1 MDKEEIKKYFYS
13 NIASVFWSAFLL
25 LGGGIFIIY
34 YARIGYMPDFDLK
47 SSVTITA
54 AIAVTALLIT
64 IVLLGMMVLP
74 GSFWG
79 GVWRFL
85 GSSSKLKCFW
95 SVNDDKRNFLSLL
108 VWFAIPLFSIYLGVV
123 FYLYTSE
130 WYWLLI
136 PFTVSFLFFI
146 YLTINV
152 EFSFLE
158 TFKEWLF
165 LNIATVVAAFLFF
178 LPLSLV
184 FKLST
189 EGLTYIN
196 YLPLFLG
203 ALVSLF
209 IVLINIASA
218 MNEKDSVPY
227 FKEFVLGA
235 SALFMVFFVFGKFDV
250 IPFSVMSIYKFG
262 NVEASELVLKKEG
275 CELYESLGLETST
288 NGYDICIVKDVLIL
302 SRLGK
307 ESYLEVEKD
316 GKASL
321 RFTMPTSFI
330 LSWTIERDVD
340 NASD

>member
-1 MDKEEIKKYFYS
+1 MSGKELQKYFYS

-25 LGGGIFIIY
+25 LGGGVFITY

-54 AIAVTALLIT
+54 ATAVTALVITLI
-64 IVLLGMMVLP
+64 LLGMMVLP

-79 GVWRFL
+79 GMWKFL

-95 SVNDDKRNFLSLL
+95 TVNDSKENFLRLL
-108 VWFAIPLFSIYLGVV
+108 VWFATPLFSVYLGVV

-136 PFTVSFLFFI
+136 PFAVSFLFFI
-146 YLTINV
+146 YLAIHI

-158 TFKEWLF
+158 IFKEWLF
-165 LNIATVVAAFLFF
+165 LNVATLVAAFLFF

-184 FKLST
+184 VKLSA
-189 EGLTYIN
+189 EELTYIK
-196 YLPLFLG
+196 YWPLLSG

-209 IVLINIASA
+209 LVLINIASA
-218 MNEKDSVPY
+218 SNGKDSVHY

-235 SALFMVFFVFGKFDV
+235 SALFMVFFVFGKFDI

-330 LSWTIERDVD
+330 LSWTIERTVD